1 MPPVI
6 ASLACHRKAL
16 FLLMTFVSYFGSHE
30 CLAPN
35 LAFGPTLGLMDSS
48 RPCIRLHIFLLR
60 VPVELV
66 KAAPFVSFFFIW

>member
-1 MPPVI
+1 
-6 ASLACHRKAL
+6 
-16 FLLMTFVSYFGSHE
+16 MTFVSYFGSHE